1 MPDNIQEPTQ
11 EQTVS
16 TEASQDV
23 SARVQEL
30 ERKASEATEA
40 LRKVQSTKDAEV
52 AAANRRAQEQA
63 AQVEQLRQQMLELVH
78 DPAARADLQMKQMQ
92 AELEHFRQVEKARQD
107 TEMARQ
113 AYSEQF
119 GVPLEHLAAAKDPHE
134 AFQMAGNYVK
144 SKISASSTPPAQEEP
159 PVVVAT
165 STAPQTRPEVEYDAR
180 VKELREEVKA
190 TGKSKSLDYVK
201 ASKVQRGGTR
211 PRV

>member
-1 MPDNIQEPTQ
+1 
-11 EQTVS
+11 
-16 TEASQDV
+16 
-23 SARVQEL
+23 
-30 ERKASEATEA
+30 
-40 LRKVQSTKDAEV
+40 
-52 AAANRRAQEQA
+52 
-63 AQVEQLRQQMLELVH
+63 
-78 DPAARADLQMKQMQ
+78 
-92 AELEHFRQVEKARQD
+92 
-107 TEMARQ
+107 
-113 AYSEQF
+113 
-119 GVPLEHLAAAKDPHE
+119 
-134 AFQMAGNYVK
+134 MAGNYVK